1 MAEMTTS
8 AARDDFDALLD
19 RVADDRE
26 GVLLRRQERAV
37 AAVVSV
43 EDYDLLQR
51 VKAAGQEWLGSERWQ
66 QMEVEA
72 DDAIVAGRV
81 EHFDDMDSFFAGLDR
96 AVARCVDYG
105 LVRAD
110 MLRRDNDEYHR

>member
-19 RVADDRE
+19 RVADDKE

-37 AAVVSV
+37 AAVVPV

-51 VKAAGQEWLGSERWQ
+51 VKTAGQEWFWSERWQ
-66 QMEVEA
+66 RMEREA
-72 DDAIVAGRV
+72 DEAIAAGRV
-81 EHFDDMDSFFAGLDR
+81 EHFDDLDSFLAGLDQ
-96 AVARCVDYG
+96 AVARYG
-105 LVRAD
+105 Q
-110 MLRRDNDEYHR
+110 E